1 MLSNPNKDYIKLVET
16 NPIINDLA
24 NNFGLTLPNGRSL
37 PDVVGV
43 NEIRFSLFW
52 KEGDN
57 TKNITPLKVISFDKL
72 VEIIKSDWNKQRV
85 KIERPYI
92 TPYGTFSQ
100 RNNDSLN
107 HFNRNLIC
115 LDYDKL
121 DKSELNYLKLFWKG
135 QRNTVLSLVS
145 PSKNGLK
152 VIIRAKHT
160 FEPNDLY
167 NGLKHNVDFF
177 VVGGVKPDLAQFVLS
192 QPMFIPYAENPYYN
206 PGATLKD
213 YNFKPLPI
221 IEIVE
226 SKPIVLVDDSKMD
239 RVNKFFKNRVEIYI
253 SNFENSPIE
262 KGTHQQV
269 YSVIKRIY
277 PYINQQ
283 TVYTEAEITQRLES
297 IVIKRYGHTR
307 EVKSLHRSIE
317 IGRYPELNL
326 VELINKDAI
335 YKIKV

>member
-1 MLSNPNKDYIKLVET
+1 MSKKD
-16 NPIINDLA
+16 IID
-24 NNFGLTLPNGRSL
+24 
-37 PDVVGV
+37 
-43 NEIRFSLFW
+43 IRFSLFW
-52 KEGDN
+52 REGDN
-57 TKNITPLKVISFDKL
+57 TKNTTPRKEISFSDL
-72 VEIIKSDWNKQRV
+72 VNIIQSKWIKELPKKQ
-85 KIERPYI
+85 RPYI
-92 TPYGTFSQ
+92 TPYGTFTE
-100 RNNDSLN
+100 RNNEGLKQ
-107 HFNRNLIC
+107 FNTNLIA
-115 LDYDKL
+115 LDFDKL
-121 DKSELNYLKLFWKG
+121 NDEKLNYLKLFWKG

-145 PSKNGLK
+145 PSKSGLK